1 MFPASLGRG
10 PLAGRRDT
18 EGNTLATKH
27 QLTLKAHI
35 TKREKGREGRVWSK
49 NTARRWRGGGSY
61 RGTDGAENE
70 LSDSL
75 NARTPD
81 IAAIHGHKQVTALH
95 LGLELGWGRRNARG
109 SATCELLTNHV
120 SVFAAATRCDL

>member
-1 MFPASLGRG
+1 MFPTSLGHG

-70 LSDSL
+70 LGDGL
-75 NARTPD
+75 NAAAPD
-81 IAAIHGHKQVTALH
+81 VTAVH
-95 LGLELGWGRRNARG
+95 CN
-109 SATCELLTNHV
+109 
-120 SVFAAATRCDL
+120 